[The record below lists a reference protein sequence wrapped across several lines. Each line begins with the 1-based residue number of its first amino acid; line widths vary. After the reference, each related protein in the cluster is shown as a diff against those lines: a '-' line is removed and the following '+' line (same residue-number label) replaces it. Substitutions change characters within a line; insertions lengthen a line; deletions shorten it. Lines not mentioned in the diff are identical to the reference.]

1 MYLLAKYLNHNYNI
15 RVILMTGQEYIND
28 LCFNAKSSASI
39 ISRMKTNEKNRIL
52 TLIAEQLRNKAG
64 DIILENKKDLEEAE
78 KNGVSKAFYDRLL
91 LDKKRIEAMAVTV
104 EEIAMLEDPV
114 GKIEDM
120 TTRPSGIRVGRMRVP
135 LGVIAVI
142 YESRPNVTID
152 IAALCIKSGNSVILR
167 GGEES
172 IHSNIILSEIV
183 RNILENEGHDKNGVT
198 LMSNLD
204 RALVPMLLKRDDSI
218 DIVIP
223 RGGEGLVRM
232 VTEESRIPL
241 IKHEKG
247 VCHLFID
254 QSADEST
261 ANSIAINAKVQRPG
275 VCNAIET
282 LLIHEK
288 YPHINSLMAALL
300 DHHVEI
306 RGCEKTAAI
315 NPERIKKA
323 DADDWGMEYLDL
335 IISVRIVSSFDEALR
350 HIALYNSGHTEA
362 IVTNSYA
369 NSERFLKEVDSAAVM
384 VNASTRFHDGG
395 EFGLGAEV
403 GISTQKLHARGV
415 MGIEGLTTLKYIVY
429 GNGEIR

>member
-1 MYLLAKYLNHNYNI
+1 MSG
-15 RVILMTGQEYIND
+15 TEYINN
-28 LCFNAKSSASI
+28 LCLQAKESAS
-39 ISRMKTNEKNRIL
+39 SVSQMNTNQKNRIL
-52 TLIAEQLRNKAG
+52 TAIADELREKAEY
-64 DIILENKKDLEEAE
+64 IITENLKDLKSAEET
-78 KNGVSKAFYDRLL
+78 GVSKAFYDRLL
-91 LDKKRIEAMAVTV
+91 LDKKRIHAMAQSVD
-104 EEIAMLEDPV
+104 EIAMLEDPV
-114 GKIEDM
+114 GRIEGM
-120 TTRPSGIRVGRMRVP
+120 KTRPSGIRVGQMRVP

-152 IAALCIKSGNSVILR
+152 IAALCIKSGNAVILR

-172 IHSNIILSEIV
+172 INSNLVLAGIV
-183 RNILENEGHDKNGVT
+183 QNVLERVGLNKNIVS

-204 RALVPMLLKRDDSI
+204 RDLVPLLLKRNDAI

-223 RGGEGLVRM
+223 RGGEGLVKM

-254 QSADEST
+254 ESADET
-261 ANSIAINAKVQRPG
+261 MANAIALNGKVQRPG

-282 LLIHEK
+282 ILIHEN
-288 YPHINSLMAALL
+288 YPNIKSLIKSLT
-300 DHHVEI
+300 DNHVEI
-306 RGCEKTAAI
+306 RGCAKTVLIDPQRINEAA
-315 NPERIKKA
+315 P
-323 DADDWGMEYLDL
+323 DDWAAEYLDL
-335 IISVRIVSSFDEALR
+335 IVSVKTVESINEAMD
-350 HIALYNSGHTEA
+350 HIACYSSGHTEA
-362 IVTNSYA
+362 IVTNNYA

-384 VNASTRFHDGG
+384 VNASSRFHDGG

-429 GNGEIR
+429 GHGEVR

>member
-1 MYLLAKYLNHNYNI
+1 MDGH
-15 RVILMTGQEYIND
+15 EYIND
-28 LCFNAKSSASI
+28 LCQKAKSSASMT
-39 ISRMKTNEKNRIL
+39 SRMKTNEKNRIL
-52 TLIAEQLRNKAG
+52 ALIAESLRNKTA
-64 DIILENKKDLEEAE
+64 DIIQANLVDLKEAE

-91 LDKKRIEAMAVTV
+91 LDKKRIEAMALSV
-104 EEIAMLEDPV
+104 EEIAQLEDPV
-114 GKIEDM
+114 GKVEGM
-120 TTRPSGIRVGRMRVP
+120 KTRPSGIRVGRMRVP

-172 IHSNIILSEIV
+172 IHSNMILSRIV
-183 RNILENEGHDKNGVT
+183 RDILEQEGHDKNAVT

-204 RALVPMLLKRDDSI
+204 RSLLPILLKRDDAI

-223 RGGEGLVRM
+223 RGGEGLVKM
-232 VTEESRIPL
+232 VAEESRIPL

-254 QSADEST
+254 ESADESA
-261 ANSIAINAKVQRPG
+261 ANSIALNGKVQRPG

-288 YPHINSLMAALL
+288 YPRKESLLAGLL
-300 DHHVEI
+300 DNHVEI

-315 NPERIKKA
+315 KPREIKKA
-323 DADDWGMEYLDL
+323 DSSDWSMEYLDL
-335 IISVRIVSSFDEALR
+335 ILSVKIVASFDEALS
-350 HIALYNSGHTEA
+350 HIALYSSGHTEA
-362 IVTNSYA
+362 IVTNSYS

-384 VNASTRFHDGG
+384 VNASARFHDGG

>member
-1 MYLLAKYLNHNYNI
+1 MSGK
-15 RVILMTGQEYIND
+15 EYINN
-28 LCFNAKSSASI
+28 LCLVAKSSTST
-39 ISRMKTNEKNRIL
+39 ISQMKTNEKNRIL
-52 TLIAEQLRNKAG
+52 NLIARELRSKT
-64 DIILENKKDLEEAE
+64 DLIIIENQKDLQAAE
-78 KNGVSKAFYDRLL
+78 KTGVSKAFFDRLL
-91 LDKKRIEAMAVTV
+91 LDKKRIEAMAFSV
-104 EEIAMLEDPV
+104 EEISMLEDPI
-114 GKIEDM
+114 GKIEEM
-120 TTRPSGIRVGRMRVP
+120 KTRPSGIRVGRMRVP

-152 IAALCIKSGNSVILR
+152 IAALCIKSGNAVILR

-172 IHSNIILSEIV
+172 IYSNIILSSIV
-183 RNILENEGHDKNGVT
+183 QDVLEREGHNKNIVQ

-204 RALVPMLLKRDDSI
+204 RDLVPLLLKRNDAI

-223 RGGEGLVRM
+223 RGGEGLVKM

-254 QSADEST
+254 EDADEAV
-261 ANSIAINAKVQRPG
+261 ANTIVINGKVQRPG
-275 VCNAIET
+275 VCNALET

-288 YPHINSLMAALL
+288 YPYKQSLVKALI
-300 DHHVEI
+300 DNHVEI
-306 RGCEKTAAI
+306 RGCEKTVSL
-315 NPERIKKA
+315 NPEFIKKA
-323 DADDWGMEYLDL
+323 SMEDWPMEYLDL
-335 IISVRIVSSFDEALR
+335 IISAKIVESFDEALK
-350 HIALYNSGHTEA
+350 HIATYSSGHTEA
-362 IVTNSYA
+362 IVTNKYS

-429 GNGEIR
+429 GHGEVR

>member
-1 MYLLAKYLNHNYNI
+1 MSKN
-15 RVILMTGQEYIND
+15 EYINN
-28 LCFNAKSSASI
+28 LCLMAKSSTST
-39 ISRMKTNEKNRIL
+39 ISQMKTNEKNQIL
-52 TLIAEQLRNKAG
+52 DLIARDLRAKT
-64 DIILENKKDLEEAE
+64 DLIITENQKDLKAAE
-78 KNGVSKAFYDRLL
+78 KAGVSKAFYDRLL
-91 LDKKRIEAMAVTV
+91 LDEKRIEAMAFSV
-104 EEIAMLEDPV
+104 EEIAMLEDPI
-114 GKIEDM
+114 GKIEEM
-120 TTRPSGIRVGRMRVP
+120 KTRPSGIRVGRMRVP

-152 IAALCIKSGNSVILR
+152 IAALCIKSGNAVILR

-172 IHSNIILSEIV
+172 LYSNIILSKIV
-183 RNILENEGHDKNGVT
+183 QDVLENKGYDKNIVQ

-204 RALVPMLLKRDDSI
+204 RDLVPVLLKRNDAI

-254 QSADEST
+254 EDADEAV
-261 ANSIAINAKVQRPG
+261 ANSIALNGKVQRPG
-275 VCNAIET
+275 VCNALET
-282 LLIHEK
+282 LLIHAK
-288 YPHINSLMAALL
+288 YPHKQSLLKALL
-300 DHHVEI
+300 DNHVEI
-306 RGCEKTAAI
+306 RGCEKTMSI
-315 NPERIKKA
+315 YPDLIKKA
-323 DADDWGMEYLDL
+323 TIDDWPMEYLDL
-335 IISVRIVSSFDEALR
+335 IISAKIVESFDHALE
-350 HIALYNSGHTEA
+350 HIETYSSGHTEA
-362 IVTNSYA
+362 IVTNNYN
-369 NSERFLKEVDSAAVM
+369 NSEKFLKEVDSAAVM

-429 GNGEIR
+429 GHGEVR

>member
-1 MYLLAKYLNHNYNI
+1 MSG
-15 RVILMTGQEYIND
+15 TEYINEIC
-28 LCFNAKSSASI
+28 LQAKRSALSASQ
-39 ISRMKTNEKNRIL
+39 MNTDVKNRIL
-52 TLIAEQLRNKAG
+52 SLIAEELRKNREL
-64 DIILENKKDLEEAE
+64 IISENLKDLEAAE
-78 KNGVSKAFYDRLL
+78 KAGVTRAFYDRLL
-91 LDKKRIEAMAVTV
+91 LDKKRIEAMALSV

-114 GKIEDM
+114 GRVEGMK
-120 TTRPSGIRVGRMRVP
+120 TRPSGIRVGQMRVP

-152 IAALCIKSGNSVILR
+152 IASLCIKSGNSVILR

-172 IHSNIILSEIV
+172 INSNLVLARIV
-183 RNILENEGHDKNGVT
+183 QDVLEREGHNKNIVT

-204 RALVPMLLKRDDSI
+204 RDLVPLLLKRNDAI

-223 RGGEGLVRM
+223 RGGEGLVKM

-254 QSADEST
+254 DSADEAM
-261 ANSIAINAKVQRPG
+261 ANAIALNGKVQRPG

-282 LLIHEK
+282 ILVHKNYPYIKSLIK
-288 YPHINSLMAALL
+288 NLS
-300 DHHVEI
+300 DKHVEI
-306 RGCEKTAAI
+306 RGCEKTLSLDPELVKAAS
-315 NPERIKKA
+315 
-323 DADDWGMEYLDL
+323 ADDWSAEYLDL
-335 IISVRIVSSFDEALR
+335 IVSVKITESIDDALN
-350 HIALYNSGHTEA
+350 HIAAYSSGHTEA
-362 IVTNSYA
+362 IVTENYSH
-369 NSERFLKEVDSAAVM
+369 SERFLKEVDSAAVM

-415 MGIEGLTTLKYIVY
+415 MGIDGLTTLKYIVY
-429 GNGEIR
+429 GHGEVR

>member
-1 MYLLAKYLNHNYNI
+1 
-15 RVILMTGQEYIND
+15 MTGHEYIND
-28 LCFNAKSSASI
+28 LCLKAKSAASS
-39 ISRMKTNEKNRIL
+39 ISRVKTNEKNRIL
-52 TLIAEQLRNKAG
+52 ALIADRLRNTTG
-64 DIILENKKDLEEAE
+64 DIIQANQQDLTEAE

-91 LDKKRIEAMAVTV
+91 LDKKRIEAMALSV
-104 EEIAMLEDPV
+104 EEIALLEDPV
-114 GKIEDM
+114 GKVEDM
-120 TTRPSGIRVGRMRVP
+120 KTRPSGIRVGRMRVP

-172 IHSNIILSEIV
+172 IHSNLILSEIV
-183 RNILENEGHDKNGVT
+183 REVLENQGHDKNTVT

-204 RALVPMLLKRDDSI
+204 RSLVPVLLKRDDAI

-223 RGGEGLVRM
+223 RGGEGLVKM

-254 QSADEST
+254 ESADESA
-261 ANSIAINAKVQRPG
+261 ANSIALNGKVQRPG

-288 YPHINSLMAALL
+288 YPHKESLIAGLL
-300 DHHVEI
+300 DSHVEI

-315 NPERIKKA
+315 KPQQIKIA
-323 DADDWGMEYLDL
+323 DSSDWSMEYLDL
-335 IISVRIVSSFDEALR
+335 ILSVKIVASFDEALD
-350 HIALYNSGHTEA
+350 HIALYSSGHTEA
-362 IVTNSYA
+362 IVTNSYS